1 MVLDRVNKKIY
12 ASLSDRTDKSIILDF
27 SKKMKYKPIIFSS
40 FQNVKNMRLKI
51 YHTNVMMSIGDK
63 FAAVGLKTIDD
74 VNEREMVYNELK
86 NDKKEIISLT
96 ENQIEQFAGNMLLVK
111 NSNQPLL
118 VMSTSAFNSLSMDQI
133 NKFETYARIVHS
145 SLETIEK
152 LGGGSARCMLAE
164 IF

>member
-1 MVLDRVNKKIY
+1 
-12 ASLSDRTDKSIILDF
+12 
-27 SKKMKYKPIIFSS
+27 
-40 FQNVKNMRLKI
+40 
-51 YHTNVMMSIGDK
+51 
-63 FAAVGLKTIDD
+63 
-74 VNEREMVYNELK
+74 
-86 NDKKEIISLT
+86 
-96 ENQIEQFAGNMLLVK
+96 MLLVK